1 MEVSILYAQGLR
13 GLRFGHFKLRRSSPV
28 ETRHGER
35 QAAKEAEKNGRKIRS
50 GMN

>member
-13 GLRFGHFKLRRSSPV
+13 GLGFGHFKLRRSSPV